1 MSDLEINVGFTRR
14 ELRILSRE
22 GLCGDATELRSGE
35 WWVGI
40 YDAGVSRSD
49 LIALGTGATR
59 MDALRD
65 GLAQAKAMPLCPCGG
80 VLDVRWRCCVRCGSD
95 HSVEVRASDCVT
107 TTKEGNNP

>member
-14 ELRILSRE
+14 ELRMLSRE
-22 GLCGDATELRSGE
+22 GLCGDATERRNGE

-59 MDALRD
+59 MDALRN
-65 GLAQAKAMPLCPCGG
+65 GLSQATKMPRCPCGG
-80 VLDVRWRCCVRCGSD
+80 VLDVRWRCCVRCGSEEGD
-95 HSVEVRASDCVT
+95 TSRALRYMQRRGTS
-107 TTKEGNNP
+107 